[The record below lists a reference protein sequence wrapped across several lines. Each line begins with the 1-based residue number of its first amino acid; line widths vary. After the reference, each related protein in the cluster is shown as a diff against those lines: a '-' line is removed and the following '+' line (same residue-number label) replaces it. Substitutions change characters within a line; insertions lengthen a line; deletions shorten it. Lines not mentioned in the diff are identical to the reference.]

1 MGSIEGL
8 GRKRG
13 GAAAMEVAVE
23 AALER
28 GGRWIR
34 PCGNCAAPVLGKY
47 CGECGQAVDTHR
59 RSVIH
64 LLHDL
69 LSDIL
74 SFDSRVLRTIRALF
88 LQPGELPTAFREGR
102 TQRYVPPIRLY
113 LFVSL
118 IFFLFLSVTD
128 IAIMQ
133 VEVGPPTAHH
143 PCCRQNRSHR
153 TNRMSPT
160 DADGPRPAS
169 VNLDWKVHYFT
180 HAMTSRPQLAAGVRQ
195 AIDHDKA
202 IVAKGSTPD
211 NSRRLIGILETV
223 ASEPAAINK
232 PLTDWLPRVLFILL
246 PGFAAVLALFYW
258 RQRREFLFVD
268 HMVFSLSIHSFMFA
282 AILIAIG
289 LAQFLG
295 RTFMLYSVLGA
306 IWLYLILAM
315 RRFYRQGW
323 GLTVAK
329 FFLVSAVYG
338 FVFLLPAVTTIFVVS
353 LVDLWRQ

>member
-1 MGSIEGL
+1 MET
-8 GRKRG
+8 G
-13 GAAAMEVAVE
+13 GAAAVELAVE

-28 GGRWIR
+28 GGRIL

-69 LSDIL
+69 LTDIV

-88 LQPGELPTAFREGR
+88 LQPGELPAAFREGR

-118 IFFLFLSVTD
+118 IFFLFLSVTN
-128 IAIMQ
+128 IAIVQ
-133 VEVGPPTAHH
+133 LEVGPPTGHH
-143 PCCRQNRSHR
+143 PAASKLSASEKPEEPADPDG
-153 TNRMSPT
+153 SP
-160 DADGPRPAS
+160 PAS
-169 VNLDWKVHYFT
+169 GNLDWKIHFFT
-180 HAMTSRPQLAAGVRQ
+180 HAMTARPQLAAGVRQ

-202 IVAKGSTPD
+202 FVAKASSPD
-211 NSRRLIGILETV
+211 NTRRLIGMLETV

-232 PLTDWLPRVLFILL
+232 PLTDWLPRILFILL
-246 PGFAAVLALFYW
+246 PGFASVLALFYW
-258 RQRREFLFVD
+258 RQRKGFFFVD

-282 AILIAIG
+282 AILIAIC
-289 LAQFLG
+289 LAQTLD
-295 RTFMLYSVLGA
+295 RTHMLLAVLGA

-323 GLTVAK
+323 GMTIAK
-329 FFLVSAVYG
+329 FFLVSAMYG
-338 FVFLLPAVTTIFVVS
+338 TVFLLPAVTAIFAVS
-353 LVDLWRQ
+353 LMDLWRQ